1 MKNEK
6 KNRSNIEDMY
16 SDTVYLLHK
25 NLCSNIEYE
34 SIKTMHT
41 MQSKCDSVC
50 IAFAHISIIFRN
62 GCSVYISPFVSLI
75 KIHIRVYIG
84 WLNMPLPSCMR
95 ARLCLCRSLHV
106 SHSLRGFLLRA
117 PNGLNRA
124 LALTLVC
131 PLPIA
136 CEDII

>member
-84 WLNMPLPSCMR
+84 WLNMPVPVPSCMR

-106 SHSLRGFLLRA
+106 SHSLLRA

-124 LALTLVC
+124 PALTLIC